1 MDGIVQRIW
10 RVATWLRDH
19 RDELHETATLAEMAG
34 GLIGLL
40 GGIVGTWA
48 SIRNTG
54 GPRERAFVVRACVV
68 VWAGGI
74 VFLAPWR
81 HLLWIP
87 YGILLPLGIITWNRA
102 QQRIRREETE
112 GAKESR

>member
-1 MDGIVQRIW
+1 MDGLVQRIW

-19 RDELHETATLAEMAG
+19 LDELHETATLAEMAG

-54 GPRERAFVVRACVV
+54 
-68 VWAGGI
+68 
-74 VFLAPWR
+74 
-81 HLLWIP
+81 
-87 YGILLPLGIITWNRA
+87 
-102 QQRIRREETE
+102 
-112 GAKESR
+112 

>member
-1 MDGIVQRIW
+1 MDGLVQRIW

-19 RDELHETATLAEMAG
+19 LDELHETATLAEMAG

-54 GPRERAFVVRACVV
+54 GHFR
-68 VWAGGI
+68 GQ
-74 VFLAPWR
+74 
-81 HLLWIP
+81 
-87 YGILLPLGIITWNRA
+87 GILGATPLVSLISMKKMPDIVPSKSGGLVPAT
-102 QQRIRREETE
+102 
-112 GAKESR
+112 